1 LRSLSIFCIGVRWLF
16 IGCGGGGS
24 GSSTNSPTL
33 GQPNV
38 NSAPVFSTP
47 PSFQVLEGGL
57 NVGTIELSDSDEQD
71 SLSLAIVGGADQ
83 ALFELGVCDDSRCTS
98 NALSFAAS
106 TDFENPSDVG
116 LNNRYEVEL
125 EALSAAG

>member
-1 LRSLSIFCIGVRWLF
+1 
-16 IGCGGGGS
+16 
-24 GSSTNSPTL
+24 
-33 GQPNV
+33 
-38 NSAPVFSTP
+38 
-47 PSFQVLEGGL
+47 
-57 NVGTIELSDSDEQD
+57 VGTIELSDSDEQD